1 MVHQMTWMS
10 QLTKPELLLYLVV
23 RIFSILC
30 RRNLGRRYKHV
41 TINKLKKAYIDK
53 INNYST
59 KLFTLMWKYWI
70 LSNLVLLQI
79 KRLHLLLTIN
89 ESALDVPTNVEA
101 RRRILFFTNSL
112 YMKMPLP
119 PKIRTMLSFRF
130 LFIIKKIL
138 LIILTHLLTVLWY
151 WCSVLTPYYEENIL
165 YTRKELEDK
174 NDDGVSILF
183 YLQKIYPGKFEPS

>member
-70 LSNLVLLQI
+70 LSNLVLQI

-112 YMKMPLP
+112 YMKMPPP

-130 LFIIKKIL
+130 FFIIKKIL

-151 WCSVLTPYYEENIL
+151 WCSVLTPYYEEKIL